1 MIVQICNKNYEIQ
14 DIKALSAKGFDSIIV
29 ELYNGEKDCLKLP
42 KDVKTSASIYLNQIK
57 NSLQMLTHTF
67 GSKGGF

>member
-42 KDVKTSASIYLNQIK
+42 KDVKTSASIYLN
-57 NSLQMLTHTF
+57 
-67 GSKGGF
+67 